1 VIIRIM
7 GEGQY
12 HVPEVLCDQLR
23 EIDNR
28 IVALIEEG
36 NEKEFR
42 KELFKLI
49 SEIKEKGEVV
59 EEDKI
64 LVSDIIVPPE
74 NMSFKEVKDV
84 FKESEI

>member
-1 VIIRIM
+1 M

-12 HVPEVLCDQLR
+12 HVPEALCDPLR

-36 NEKEFR
+36 NETEFR

-49 SEIKEKGEVV
+49 SEMKEKGEVV
-59 EEDKI
+59 EEDKL

>member
-1 VIIRIM
+1 M

-12 HVPEVLCDQLR
+12 HVPEALCDQLR

-74 NMSFKEVKDV
+74 NLSFKEVKDV

>member
-1 VIIRIM
+1 MIIRIM
-7 GEGQY
+7 GGRQY
-12 HVPEVLCDQLR
+12 HVPEELCDQLR

-36 NEKEFR
+36 NEMEFR

-49 SEIKEKGEVV
+49 SE
-59 EEDKI
+59 
-64 LVSDIIVPPE
+64 IIVPPE

-84 FKESEI
+84 FKESKI

>member
-1 VIIRIM
+1 MIIRIM
-7 GEGQY
+7 GGGQY
-12 HVPEVLCDQLR
+12 HVPEELCDQLR

-36 NEKEFR
+36 NEMEFR

-59 EEDKI
+59 EEDKL
-64 LVSDIIVPPE
+64 LVSDIIVSP
-74 NMSFKEVKDV
+74 
-84 FKESEI
+84 